1 MAALMESL
9 TDEMDIPNLRDREDY
24 ASSTRRPAT
33 QEDSARQQSAAH
45 SFNCGWECFW
55 CAIHAF
61 FGY

>member
-33 QEDSARQQSAAH
+33 QE
-45 SFNCGWECFW
+45 G
-55 CAIHAF
+55 
-61 FGY
+61 FGVLFTRFSDIRVGTQR